1 MALVNPNIAM
11 SFRGVEMPQQNALAD
26 YAAIQQI
33 QGGQRQAEVAQMQL
47 ESLRRDQAA
56 LSKMQEAITAKGGPA
71 DLNVA
76 ADEMIKS
83 GIPEYFKQGLT
94 IKQTLDKQKRFA
106 SLLGPTGGAAPAAA
120 APASEPYPGYNESIG
135 MTPSVNAMAPAAA
148 APVNAMADL
157 RRKINEAY
165 AIGTPEA
172 LAFAKAREEELK
184 PTTDVSSMQALGFPA
199 TPAGYAQFR
208 AAQLAPPAPSDIAKL
223 IKERDALPA
232 GSPNRALYDQEIA
245 NRNAT
250 AEAARQR
257 LAFDR
262 EKFNFEK
269 ANPGFELRESEDGTV
284 MAVNK
289 RTLQAVPVTVGGGAA
304 PAAAGAPS
312 AVSAATGA
320 GMPSAR
326 VPAAAAPL
334 AGATPTS
341 GQPLRGKSPGMTETQ
356 SNAAMFG
363 GAMKQAEN
371 TINRLE
377 STGTVKNAVVP
388 GLLTGLVNM
397 APFGSGQGVSE
408 AITSTFNADPT
419 GLIGPNAAQQQLAQ
433 AQLAFATA
441 YLRKTSGAAFGAS
454 EIANTI
460 KEYFPLQGEGDAIIK
475 QKAAARKRAVEG
487 MKISTNA
494 EGKRYID
501 TFGGDG
507 GTPAAGVDTS
517 NPLLQTSR

>member
-11 SFRGVEMPQQNALAD
+11 SFRAPELPQQNALAD

-56 LSKMQEAITAKGGPA
+56 LTKMQEAITAKGGPA

-148 APVNAMADL
+148 SPVNAMADL

-165 AIGTPEA
+165 SIGTPEA
-172 LAFAKAREEELK
+172 LAYAKAREEELK

-199 TPAGYAQFR
+199 TPEGFAKFKGAQF
-208 AAQLAPPAPSDIAKL
+208 APPAPTDIAKL
-223 IKERDALPA
+223 IKERDALPPN
-232 GSPNRALYDQEIA
+232 SPNRALYDRQIQDLG
-245 NRNAT
+245 AT
-250 AEAARQR
+250 AENARQR
-257 LAFDR
+257 LAFDKN
-262 EKFNFEK
+262 KFNWEK
-269 ANPGFELRESEDGTV
+269 ANPGMELKEDEDGNLYGI
-284 MAVNK
+284 NK
-289 RTLQAVPVTVGGGAA
+289 RTLQVVPVNMGGTA
-304 PAAAGAPS
+304 PA
-312 AVSAATGA
+312 AVSAAAGA
-320 GMPSAR
+320 GMPSAS
-326 VPAAAAPL
+326 VPAAQAPL
-334 AGATPTS
+334 AGATPIAAK
-341 GQPLRGKSPGMTETQ
+341 QFRGKSPGMTETQ

-363 GAMKQAEN
+363 GAMMQAQN
-371 TINRLE
+371 TIDQLE
-377 STGTVKNAVVP
+377 KTGTVKNAVVP

-408 AITSTFNADPT
+408 AIGSAFNADPT
-419 GLIGPNAAQQQLAQ
+419 GLIGPDAAQQRLAQ

-501 TFGGDG
+501 TFGGGAG
-507 GTPAAGVDTS
+507 GITGATPSD
-517 NPLLQTSR
+517 PLGLNARSR

>member
-56 LSKMQEAITAKGGPA
+56 LTKMQEAITAKGGPA

-172 LAFAKAREEELK
+172 LAYAKAREEELK

-232 GSPNRALYDQEIA
+232 GSPNRALYDRQI
-245 NRNAT
+245 RDLGAT

-289 RTLQAVPVTVGGGAA
+289 RTLQAVPVTVGGAA
-304 PAAAGAPS
+304 PAAAGASS
-312 AVSAATGA
+312 AVPAATGA

-341 GQPLRGKSPGMTETQ
+341 GQPLRGKSPAMTETQ

-363 GAMKQAEN
+363 GAMMQAQN
-371 TINRLE
+371 TIDQLE
-377 STGTVKNAVVP
+377 KTGTVKNAVVP

-397 APFGSGQGVSE
+397 APFGSGQGVAE
-408 AITSTFNADPT
+408 AIGSAFNADPT
-419 GLIGPNAAQQQLAQ
+419 GLIGPDAAQQRLAQ

-501 TFGGDG
+501 TFSGGT
-507 GTPAAGVDTS
+507 TPAAGVDTR
-517 NPLLQTSR
+517 NPLLRP

>member
-11 SFRGVEMPQQNALAD
+11 SYRAPEMPNQLAN
-26 YAAIQQI
+26 YAAMQQI
-33 QGGQRQAEVAQMQL
+33 QSGQRQGEVAQMQL
-47 ESLRRDQAA
+47 ESMRRDQAA
-56 LSKMQEAITAKGGPA
+56 LSKMQEAIAAKGGPA
-71 DLNVA
+71 DLDVA

-83 GIPEYFKQGLT
+83 NIPEYFKQGMV
-94 IKQTLDKQKRFA
+94 IKQTLNKQRQFA
-106 SLLGPTGGAAPAAA
+106 KLLGPTGGAAPAAAA
-120 APASEPYPGYNESIG
+120 APASEPYPGYNEAIG

-165 AIGTPEA
+165 SIGTPEA
-172 LAFAKAREEELK
+172 LAYAKAREEELK

-232 GSPNRALYDQEIA
+232 GSPNRALYDRQI
-245 NRNAT
+245 RDLGAT

-289 RTLQAVPVTVGGGAA
+289 RTLQAVPVTVGGAA
-304 PAAAGAPS
+304 PAAVPAAGGAGVP
-312 AVSAATGA
+312 ATG
-320 GMPSAR
+320 AR

-334 AGATPTS
+334 AGTTPTS
-341 GQPLRGKSPGMTETQ
+341 GQPLRGKGQAMTETQ

-494 EGKRYID
+494 EGKKYID
-501 TFGGDG
+501 TFGGDT
-507 GTPAAGVDTS
+507 TPAAGVDAS
-517 NPLLQTSR
+517 NPLLRP